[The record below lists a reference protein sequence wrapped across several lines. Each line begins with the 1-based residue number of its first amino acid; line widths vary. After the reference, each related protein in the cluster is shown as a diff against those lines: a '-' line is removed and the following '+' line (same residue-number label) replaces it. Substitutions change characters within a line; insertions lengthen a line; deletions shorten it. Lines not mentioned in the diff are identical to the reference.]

1 MLLGSAPSSPKTST
15 HRLIKL
21 EKVRVNR
28 HQLVIYYSTF
38 GTIRFQFYKNVHTA
52 YSLPSHLRT
61 VSCESDGFSK
71 HCIN

>member
-28 HQLVIYYSTF
+28 HQLVIYCSTF
-38 GTIRFQFYKNVHTA
+38 GTIRVQFYKSVQ
-52 YSLPSHLRT
+52 
-61 VSCESDGFSK
+61 
-71 HCIN
+71 